1 MVWVVCGQ
9 PAGMIAAI
17 YLVLPL
23 QFYFWLDHV
32 QTDSIMEVE
41 KTPRQG
47 SNEGEEKEL
56 KELMPESEEVPALS
70 IDPEKNVI

>member
-1 MVWVVCGQ
+1 
-9 PAGMIAAI
+9 
-17 YLVLPL
+17 
-23 QFYFWLDHV
+23 
-32 QTDSIMEVE
+32 MEVE

-47 SNEGEEKEL
+47 SNEGEEKDL